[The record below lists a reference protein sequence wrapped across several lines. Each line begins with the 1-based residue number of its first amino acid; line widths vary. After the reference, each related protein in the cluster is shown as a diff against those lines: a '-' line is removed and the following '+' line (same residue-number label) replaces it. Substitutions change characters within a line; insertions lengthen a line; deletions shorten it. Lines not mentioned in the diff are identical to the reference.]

1 MNFGSS
7 GAGGDNQKK
16 AWKDIW
22 GSGQGIG
29 NLHDVPT
36 VKDAVDGLVNE
47 YEEAKQVLQGK
58 SA

>member
-1 MNFGSS
+1 MDFSS
-7 GAGGDNQKK
+7 EDGMEKKK

-29 NLHDVPT
+29 NLHEVPS
-36 VKDAVDGLVNE
+36 VKDAVDALVDE
-47 YEEAKQVLQGK
+47 YEEAKKALETK

>member
-7 GAGGDNQKK
+7 GMGGDNQKK

-29 NLHDVPT
+29 NLKDVPT
-36 VKDAVDGLVNE
+36 VKDAVDGLVSE
-47 YEEAKQVLQGK
+47 YEQAKQALENK

>member
-1 MNFGSS
+1 ME
-7 GAGGDNQKK
+7 
-16 AWKDIW
+16 DIW

-36 VKDAVDGLVNE
+36 VKEAVDALVEE
-47 YEEAKQVLQGK
+47 YEEAKKALNSK